1 MTERLSKYVLTYV
14 RTYVR
19 KSTTRLIAMANSVAH
34 HRCQPRRA
42 FANAYN
48 VSSANVSTVR
58 ARDSLY
64 FRLLPLAKKP
74 LAKDSRNIRD
84 SDFPL
89 NDLAGEGACVVGR
102 RTPASTSSCA
112 IVPDD

>member
-1 MTERLSKYVLTYV
+1 MTVALCT
-14 RTYVR
+14 
-19 KSTTRLIAMANSVAH
+19 STTRLIAMANSVAH

-64 FRLLPLAKKP
+64 FRLLA
-74 LAKDSRNIRD
+74 LAKDTRNIRD
-84 SDFPL
+84 SEYPFD
-89 NDLAGEGACVVGR
+89 DLAG
-102 RTPASTSSCA
+102 
-112 IVPDD
+112 